1 MAMVT
6 KPVGWR
12 RQPAR
17 HALAARGVKTKPIN
31 PTQRVVLNLMKRS
44 SYNEFDGDRVVR
56 SLDSNSDL
64 WVGAYM
70 VPEAYPL
77 LPLRDLPDGYHNVS
91 TLYIM
96 SSGVND
102 EELVA
107 LARSW
112 RADEVGWLTDQE
124 VAHLMGGGGAGRVLR
139 VWWD

>member
-1 MAMVT
+1 MAN

-12 RQPAR
+12 NQPAR

-31 PTQRVVLNLMKRS
+31 PTQRVVLDLMKRS

-56 SLDSNSDL
+56 SLNSEREL
-64 WVGAYM
+64 WSAAYM

-96 SSGVND
+96 GSGVND
-102 EELVA
+102 DKLFAVA
-107 LARSW
+107 KSW
-112 RADEVGWLTDQE
+112 GADEISWLTDQE
-124 VAHLMGGGGAGRVLR
+124 AAHLMGGAGRGHVLR